1 VIVVTVPIY
10 PLQSVE
16 RIAQIAQQAVY
27 EIKVAAERQATDWAK
42 RFIASVLPINQKR
55 KEQYC

>member
-27 EIKVAAERQATDWAK
+27 EIKVAAERQATDWPK

-55 KEQYC
+55 

>member
-1 VIVVTVPIY
+1 MRRERDRRDGTDLS
-10 PLQSVE
+10 LQSVE

-55 KEQYC
+55 